1 MSATL
6 TLSTIKELRG
16 KGWKVKVEHRR
27 NYVPD
32 LKLGVVTIEEY
43 DENTGE
49 TSFFN
54 VFDARKA
61 ERGGSTFVALRSP
74 EGAEF
79 EGEAFCHPRDNYSR
93 KEGVR
98 VAMLKAFG
106 LPYSP
111 PTPKPKKEGKEKKL
125 FVRN

>member
-1 MSATL
+1 MSANL
-6 TLSTIKELRG
+6 TLSTIKELRE

-27 NYVPD
+27 NYVPN
-32 LKLGVVTIEEY
+32 LKLGPITFEDY
-43 DENTGE
+43 GYTNTGVC
-49 TSFFN
+49 SYFD
-54 VFDARKA
+54 VFEAHKA

-79 EGEAFCHPRDNYSR
+79 EGEAFCHPKDNYSR

-106 LPYSP
+106 LQYSP
-111 PTPKPKKEGKEKKL
+111 LPKPKKEKKV